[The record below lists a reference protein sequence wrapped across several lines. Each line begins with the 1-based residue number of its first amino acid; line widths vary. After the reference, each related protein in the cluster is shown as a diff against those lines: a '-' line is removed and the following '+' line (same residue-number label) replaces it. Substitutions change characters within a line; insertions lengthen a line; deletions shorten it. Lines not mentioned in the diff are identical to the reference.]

1 MATQQQTDEKSRTS
15 ERNEQ
20 GGQQQARGQGSQGQQ
35 SQGQQQSREQGS
47 RGSQQQRQQGSNAIQ
62 RQQSGGAMAPFAFGP
77 FALIRRMQEDIDRL
91 FGGVARGQS
100 LASRQ
105 SQVQGLGEW
114 SPAIETFQRGNEFVI
129 RADLPGLT
137 ADDVTIEVGEDEV
150 VITGERRYEHEEERE
165 GVYVSE
171 VTYGGFTRV
180 VPLPPGAIADNAKAT
195 FNDGVL
201 EIVVP
206 APSQEARRGR
216 RIEIQQGSSERSEG
230 GRQQEQRRS

>member
-1 MATQQQTDEKSRTS
+1 MATQQQVDEKARTNQKT
-15 ERNEQ
+15 E
-20 GGQQQARGQGSQGQQ
+20 GSKGQQ
-35 SQGQQQSREQGS
+35 SLGQPQSREQGS
-47 RGSQQQRQQGSNAIQ
+47 GGLQPRGQQGSNAMQ
-62 RQQSGGAMAPFAFGP
+62 PLFFGP
-77 FALIRRMQEDIDRL
+77 FALIRRMQEDIERL
-91 FGGVARGQS
+91 FGGMARGPS

-105 SQVQGLGEW
+105 GQGPGQW

-129 RADLPGLT
+129 RADLPGLS

-150 VITGERRYEHEEERE
+150 VIAGERRYEHEGERD

-171 VTYGGFTRV
+171 LTYGGFTRV
-180 VPLPPGAIADNAKAT
+180 VPLPPGAITDNAKAT

-216 RIEIQQGSSERSEG
+216 RVEIQQRSK
-230 GRQQEQRRS
+230 